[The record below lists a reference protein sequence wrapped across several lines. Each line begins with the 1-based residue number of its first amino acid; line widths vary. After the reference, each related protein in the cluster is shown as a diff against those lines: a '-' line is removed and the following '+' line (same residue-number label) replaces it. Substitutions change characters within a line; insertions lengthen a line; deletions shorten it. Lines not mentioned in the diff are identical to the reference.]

1 MIKTFVEIGTCDFD
15 TNIKLANNGDWKG
28 IMVEPSPLIY
38 NNLADMAMSSNFP
51 NNLKILNCAISDRD
65 GVIEFAI
72 AKEKQEEGN
81 EWARGIGTV
90 VDPNHKGTNLY
101 TLGDNAELLYDR
113 VIEVP
118 CMTLDTLVMSQGL
131 KAIDYLKLDT
141 EGHEAT
147 ILNAYSW
154 SVLPT
159 FIKLEHFHIDDV
171 AMKALLES
179 KGYLVYTEAQ
189 DMYAIR

>member
-1 MIKTFVEIGTCDFD
+1 MKIFVEIGTCDFD
-15 TNIKLANNGDWKG
+15 TNLALADNGDWSG
-28 IMVEPSPLIY
+28 IMVEPSPLVY
-38 NNLADMAMSSNFP
+38 NKLADQIIGSNFP
-51 NNLKILNCAISDRD
+51 QNVKAINCAVSDRD
-65 GVIEFAI
+65 GVVNFAV
-72 AKEKQEEGN
+72 AKEKQDVGN

-90 VDPNHKGTNLY
+90 VDANHQGTNLY
-101 TLGDNAELLYDR
+101 ELGDNAELLYDT

-118 CMTLDTLVMSQGL
+118 CVTLDTLVMSQGIQR
-131 KAIDYLKLDT
+131 IDYLKLDT

-159 FIKLEHFHIDDV
+159 FIKLEHFHIDDL